1 MVWACLAHQ
10 ILDKHGED
18 LVFRR
23 LKQKKKKRKKRRKKK
38 RNRNNN
44 CKGTQSES
52 ESFGFR
58 CISPTTNP
66 YENAQQLSQVSVDM
80 WGEWVCG
87 CLCVCGC
94 VYMFAYVIKYLFAGV
109 RYSYG
114 ISIGTNNLRKS
125 SNFQWFICGLSC
137 ASCSLFLLYIPLLS
151 QYFRLLALLICPLG
165 VACPTAYIHSNWHTH
180 THTQIH
186 QQVCSEIQFTF
197 RLDYSFFLSIF
208 LLPLSLSYCLLAR
221 SCLPVALVNKSRS
234 VKRER
239 RNGGRGLPPLGST
252 ASCRKQFS

>member
-1 MVWACLAHQ
+1 MHIPNNKSIWERSTTKPSLSWHA
-10 ILDKHGED
+10 
-18 LVFRR
+18 RR
-23 LKQKKKKRKKRRKKK
+23 
-38 RNRNNN
+38 
-44 CKGTQSES
+44 
-52 ESFGFR
+52 
-58 CISPTTNP
+58 
-66 YENAQQLSQVSVDM
+66 VSVR
-80 WGEWVCG
+80 V
-87 CLCVCGC
+87 CVCEC

-180 THTQIH
+180 THTCIDK
-186 QQVCSEIQFTF
+186 SA
-197 RLDYSFFLSIF
+197 LKYN
-208 LLPLSLSYCLLAR
+208 LLFVWITVSSSLFSSSPSLSYCLLAR

>member
-80 WGEWVCG
+80 
-87 CLCVCGC
+87 
-94 VYMFAYVIKYLFAGV
+94 
-109 RYSYG
+109 
-114 ISIGTNNLRKS
+114 
-125 SNFQWFICGLSC
+125 
-137 ASCSLFLLYIPLLS
+137 
-151 QYFRLLALLICPLG
+151 
-165 VACPTAYIHSNWHTH
+165 
-180 THTQIH
+180 
-186 QQVCSEIQFTF
+186 
-197 RLDYSFFLSIF
+197 
-208 LLPLSLSYCLLAR
+208 
-221 SCLPVALVNKSRS
+221 
-234 VKRER
+234 
-239 RNGGRGLPPLGST
+239 
-252 ASCRKQFS
+252 